1 MTPAMPFA
9 NLPAARPLAL
19 AALLLTGCAGTRPS
33 AEPPALAANV
43 IWEAGTK
50 LGGVAI
56 GELRVERA
64 GLEIAVVSG
73 SGELW
78 VLSRGP
84 EGWEAERALATE
96 GELIQ
101 VAVGELL
108 ADRPGEEL
116 LAAGMARGS
125 EDDPGPGATWLVAR
139 QAGGA
144 GFEGRQV
151 LSPSALAHAVL
162 VADQDP
168 TRAGLEGLSAGFDRQ
183 LSLLAP
189 KSLEQCSTRVLA
201 NLPSDAKGMAAFDGG
216 VALAC
221 AEGQLV
227 WVGPG
232 DLGYRSRQ
240 LLRTEA
246 GLARLAS
253 GPEGLLMSSNDGRFY
268 HVTLDSTGQAQKRE
282 LYREPGGQKG
292 RGAAWADLG
301 LPSGPYQN
309 GSRGNGR
316 SAVTAGY
323 SGQIVALRAL
333 GRSRL
338 ETRLLHTDDA
348 PLHHLAAGDILPEIP
363 GDEIVAVG
371 FSGRV
376 LLLSRAP

>member
-1 MTPAMPFA
+1 MS
-9 NLPAARPLAL
+9 LVSIPAARSLAI
-19 AALLLTGCAGTRPS
+19 ATLLLSACAGTRPNE
-33 AEPPALAANV
+33 APPALRTETV
-43 IWEAGTK
+43 WRCETK

-56 GELRVERA
+56 GDLLVERA
-64 GLEIAVVSG
+64 GLEIAVVSA
-73 SGELW
+73 SGDLW

-84 EGWEAERALATE
+84 QGWESQRALSSP

-108 ADRPGEEL
+108 ADRPGDEI

-125 EDDPGPGATWLVAR
+125 EDEPGLGATWLVAR

-144 GFEGRQV
+144 GFEARQV
-151 LSPSALAHAVL
+151 LSPTALAHAVL
-162 VADQDP
+162 VADLDP

-189 KSLEQCSTRVLA
+189 KSLEQCSTRVLS

-216 VALAC
+216 VVLAC

-232 DLGYRSRQ
+232 DVGYRSRQ
-240 LLRTEA
+240 LLLTGS

-268 HVTLDSTGQAQKRE
+268 HVSLDATGQAQKRE
-282 LYREPGGQKG
+282 IYREPGGQKG

-301 LPSGPYQN
+301 LPSAPYQN
-309 GSRGNGR
+309 GARDGGR
-316 SAVTAGY
+316 CAVTAGY
-323 SGQIVALRAL
+323 SGQIVALRSL
-333 GRSRL
+333 GRNQI
-338 ETRLLHTDDA
+338 ETTVLHTDDA
-348 PLHHLAAGDILPEIP
+348 PLHHLAAGDILPEVP

-376 LLLSRAP
+376 LLISRAP